1 MNKNNFSNDDFFLF
15 KFLTSNSKMELKF
28 FLLLFH
34 TKIDNKLLKPSISVQ
49 SDLTKNLI
57 ASTVTEITNY
67 FANSE
72 NLFEQPNSSRP
83 HLNLI
88 KMKIQNLIENTNNSM
103 TNVNEISK
111 EKKDLKE
118 KKVSKTDRIKRE
130 SQLDNLTNEVT
141 KVKMRN
147 KSKRNQAALSSFSIW
162 RSSPSLNLFDVNLE
176 DAKID
181 LDKIENDLN

>member
-1 MNKNNFSNDDFFLF
+1 
-15 KFLTSNSKMELKF
+15 
-28 FLLLFH
+28 
-34 TKIDNKLLKPSISVQ
+34 
-49 SDLTKNLI
+49 
-57 ASTVTEITNY
+57 
-67 FANSE
+67 
-72 NLFEQPNSSRP
+72 
-83 HLNLI
+83 
-88 KMKIQNLIENTNNSM
+88 M

-181 LDKIENDLN
+181 LDKIENDLNWNDFLNIF